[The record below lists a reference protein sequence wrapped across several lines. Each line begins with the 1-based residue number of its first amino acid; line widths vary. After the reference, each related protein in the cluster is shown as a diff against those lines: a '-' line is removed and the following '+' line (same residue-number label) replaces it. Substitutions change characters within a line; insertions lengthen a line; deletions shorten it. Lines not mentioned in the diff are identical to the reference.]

1 MEKKK
6 INHYETANIAVNA
19 VIFIIKD
26 QKLWVYLSTREKA
39 PFQNLLELPGGLLQP
54 KETAEITL
62 ARKLKDITGV
72 KNHFF
77 QQFHTFTNPNRDPRS
92 RIISIGFIA
101 LLAYDKVSNLK
112 DFHQIDALPKLAFDH
127 KEIIDRAIKYLK
139 LNIDS
144 QFVDQ
149 LMPNSFPLND
159 LQIVYEVIEGKKL
172 DNRNF
177 RKKILNSGL
186 IQKAKIVQKNVNHR
200 PASLYQFIKS

>member
-6 INHYETANIAVNA
+6 SLTYEIANIAVNA

-26 QKLWVYLSTREKA
+26 QKLWVYLSTREKT
-39 PFQNLLELPGGLLQP
+39 PFQNLLELPGGLLHP
-54 KETAEITL
+54 RETAEITL
-62 ARKLKDITGV
+62 ARKLKDITGA

-101 LLAYDKVSNLK
+101 LLAYDKISNLK
-112 DFHQIDALPKLAFDH
+112 NFHEVSALPKLAFDH
-127 KEIIDRAIKYLK
+127 KEIIDHAVKYLK

-149 LMPNSFPLND
+149 LMPKSFPLNE
-159 LQIVYEVIEGKKL
+159 LQVVYEVIEGKKL

-177 RKKILNSGL
+177 RKKVLNSGL
-186 IQKAKIVQKNVNHR
+186 IQKAKTVQKNVNHR
-200 PASLYQFIKS
+200 PASLYHFIKP